1 MKNHLY
7 VILVFILFPLL
18 SFSQDNQDSTANET
32 STFSKFKN
40 NFSGSIESNA
50 QWYLNDKKTGDFEE
64 DEHVR
69 ANSYLKLNYFFL
81 ENFSAGVQVESY
93 APEPLFN
100 YDREFDETIGLAQYY
115 VNYRTQ
121 KLDVT
126 AGYFYSQFGSGLL
139 LRTWE
144 DTALGVNNSIRGGN
158 VKYNPFDF
166 LEVTGLYGSQR
177 RGFDVSDS
185 NIMAFNADLNID
197 NLIDSNV
204 FDQLSFG
211 FGFVNRNEEFMSTST
226 DPDKIE
232 VPDNVTAYSA
242 RVDFAFKNIYSNIEY
257 VYKSDDVR
265 VKDNRSSSEVTFSEN
280 QLFDGSALLFNLGYS
295 TKGFGID
302 YTFRR
307 LENMSFYSQREDMD
321 LTKNP
326 TNRATLNYLPALT
339 KQHDY
344 SLANIY
350 LYQTQPGLF
359 VSTILEAPQVK
370 AGEIGNQ
377 IDVFYKFKKG
387 TFLGGKYGTK
397 ITANLSYWAA
407 LNVDVTDPDFNSV
420 TSDNMTYES
429 DFLNF
434 KNKLFSEFNTEIS
447 KKWSKKLSSIFTY
460 IKLFYNKDYLENK
473 TTGKNVNAWIG
484 VAESTYRFGNG
495 QSIRLEAQHLSSND
509 NSRNWVGGTFEYF
522 MNSNF
527 GVYFNDSYNYEES
540 TVVDDSKI
548 HFFNIGGSFTK
559 GATRVAL
566 NYGRQRGGLICVGG
580 VCREVQP
587 NTGVTV
593 NFTTSF

>member
-1 MKNHLY
+1 MKKHLY
-7 VILVFILFPLL
+7 FILLFILFPLL
-18 SFSQDNQDSTANET
+18 SFSQDNQDSTANEP
-32 STFSKFKN
+32 STFSKFMN
-40 NFSGSIESNA
+40 NFSGSFESNG

-81 ENFSAGVQVESY
+81 ENFSAGIQVESY

-100 YDREFDETIGLAQYY
+100 YDREFDEKIGLAQYY
-115 VNYRTQ
+115 ANYRTQ

-144 DTALGVNNSIRGGN
+144 DTALGLNNSIRGGN
-158 VKYNPFDF
+158 VKYTPFDF
-166 LEVTGLYGSQR
+166 LEVTGLYGKQR

-185 NIMAFNADLNID
+185 NIMAFNADLNIY

-204 FDQLSFG
+204 LDQLSFG
-211 FGFVNRNEEFMSTST
+211 FGFVNRNEEFNSVST
-226 DPDKIE
+226 DPNKIK

-242 RVDFAFKNIYSNIEY
+242 RLDFAFKNIYTNIEY

-265 VKDNRSSSEVTFSEN
+265 VKDNRSSSEVAFSEN

-295 TKGFGID
+295 VKGFGID

-307 LENMSFYSQREDMD
+307 LENMSFYSQRVDMD

-387 TFLGGKYGTK
+387 SFLGGKYGTK

-407 LNVDVTDPDFNSV
+407 LNVDVTDPGFNSV
-420 TSDNMTYES
+420 ASDDLTYES

-434 KNKLFSEFNTEIS
+434 KNKLFSEFNLEVN

-460 IKLFYNKDYLENK
+460 IKLYYNKDYLENK

-495 QSIRLEAQHLSSND
+495 QSIRLEGQHLSSND
-509 NSRNWVGGTFEYF
+509 NSRNWVGGTLEYF

-540 TVVDDSKI
+540 SVVEDSKI
-548 HFFNIGGSFTK
+548 HFFNVGGSYTK

>member
-1 MKNHLY
+1 MKSHLY
-7 VILVFILFPLL
+7 LILVFILFPLL

-50 QWYLNDKKTGDFEE
+50 QWYLNDKKTGDFDSVEP
-64 DEHVR
+64 VR

-93 APEPLFN
+93 APKPLLN
-100 YDREFDETIGLAQYY
+100 YDSEFDEKIGLAQYY

-144 DTALGVNNSIRGGN
+144 DTALGLNNSIRGGN

-185 NIMAFNADLNID
+185 NIMAFNVDLNIN
-197 NLIDSNV
+197 NLMHSNV

-211 FGFVNRNEEFMSTST
+211 FGFVNRNEEFESIST
-226 DPDKIE
+226 DPNKIE
-232 VPDNVTAYSA
+232 VPDNVTAYSG
-242 RVDFAFKNIYSNIEY
+242 RIDFAFKNIYTNLEY
-257 VYKSDDVR
+257 VYKSEDVR
-265 VKDNRSSSEVTFSEN
+265 LNNTIANQVSYAEN
-280 QLFDGSALLFNLGYS
+280 QLFDGSAILFNIGYS

-307 LENMSFYSQREDMD
+307 LENMSFYSQREDMN
-321 LTKNP
+321 LINNP

-350 LYQTQPGLF
+350 LYQAQPGLYVKTLYESPF
-359 VSTILEAPQVK
+359 VK

-387 TFLGGKYGTK
+387 SFLGGKYGTK

-407 LNVDVTDPDFNSV
+407 LNVDVTDPDFFIFP
-420 TSDNMTYES
+420 SDNLTYES

-447 KKWSKKLSSIFTY
+447 KKWSKKFSSIFTY
-460 IKLFYNKDYLENK
+460 INLFYNYDYLVEANG
-473 TTGKNVNAWIG
+473 TTVKAWIG
-484 VAESTYRFGNG
+484 VAESTYRFGKG
-495 QSIRLEAQHLSSND
+495 QSIRLEGQHLSSND
-509 NSRNWVGGTFEYF
+509 RSRNWVGGTLEYF

-540 TVVDDSKI
+540 PIEEDSKI
-548 HFFNIGGSFTK
+548 HFFNIGGSYTK

-566 NYGRQRGGLICVGG
+566 NYGRQRGGLLCVGG
-580 VCREVQP
+580 ICREVQP
-587 NTGVTV
+587 NTGVTI